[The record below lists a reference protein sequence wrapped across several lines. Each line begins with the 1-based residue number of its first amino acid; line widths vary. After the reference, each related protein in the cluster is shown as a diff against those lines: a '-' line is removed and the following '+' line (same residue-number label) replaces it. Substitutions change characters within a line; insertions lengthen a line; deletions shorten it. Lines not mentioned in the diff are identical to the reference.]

1 MSWINDQIESRLR
14 TVRKDARMRP
24 IIDQVNAT
32 GQAQGASSDELLA
45 VAARA
50 ARDSFVREGK
60 RPSNDQIRERAFL
73 AAAAAATEKPRV
85 LRDIPPGTDKT
96 QHFFVSGMISLKVA
110 EVADK
115 ILPRRWA
122 EQLGIGASVTL
133 GWLKEVYDQFAA
145 TGYSREDLKADVA
158 GAQKPFSL
166 AVPPEA
172 K

>member
-14 TVRKDARMRP
+14 TVRQDVRLRP
-24 IIDQVNAT
+24 IIDQVKAT
-32 GQAQGASSDELLA
+32 GQKPGTSADALLA
-45 VAARA
+45 VAAVA

-60 RPSNDQIRERAFL
+60 RPTDDQIRARAFT
-73 AAAAAATEKPRV
+73 AAAAAATEQPTV
-85 LRDIPPGTDKT
+85 LAGIPQGQDKT

-115 ILPRRWA
+115 LLPRGLA
-122 EQLGIGASVTL
+122 EKVGIGVSISL
-133 GWLKEVYDQFAA
+133 GWLKEVYDQFFA
-145 TGYSREDLKADVA
+145 TGYSREDLQADVA
-158 GAQKPFSL
+158 GARKPFSL